1 MASPQDKIRE
11 KTADQLRPG
20 EQVQAAFGAQT
31 ASNWWLLAV
40 GVGFFVANEF
50 RSVVVT
56 NERILVFDSG
66 KLSFSSP
73 KELLAELPRSTQVG
87 PPQGVIWYATDS
99 LGETLRIHKRFH
111 KDVEQADAQIASPQP
126 A

>member
-11 KTADQLRPG
+11 KVAGELRPS
-20 EQVQAAFGAQT
+20 EQVEAAFGAQT
-31 ASNWWLLAV
+31 ASNYWLLAV
-40 GVGFFVANEF
+40 GVGFFAVNEF
-50 RSVVVT
+50 RST

-73 KELLAELPRSTQVG
+73 KELIAELPRSTQIG
-87 PPQGVIWYATDS
+87 PPQGVFWYSTDA
-99 LGETLRIHKRFH
+99 LGENLRIHKRFH
-111 KDVEQADAQIASPQP
+111 KDVEQADARITSPQP